1 MRYCWRWLIGGLKM
15 GKYFG
20 VAVLDSGVKG
30 TLFFDE
36 APAIGSDV
44 TLWHYDSLG
53 NPVSVTGKLVRLL

>member
-1 MRYCWRWLIGGLKM
+1 M

-30 TLFFDE
+30 TLFFDDV
-36 APAIGSDV
+36 PAIGSDV

-53 NPVSVTGKLVRLL
+53 NPVRVTGKLVKLL